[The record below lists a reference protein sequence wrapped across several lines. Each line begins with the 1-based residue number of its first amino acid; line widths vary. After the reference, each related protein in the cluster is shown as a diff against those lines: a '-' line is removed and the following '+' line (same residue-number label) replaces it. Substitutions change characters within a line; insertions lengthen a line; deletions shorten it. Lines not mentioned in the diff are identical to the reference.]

1 MEAYCF
7 EQGYSLIL
15 CNTENQPPR
24 QQHYLRMLMGRV
36 DGLLVLGTDIDTQF
50 REYMLRIH
58 KNVPQVVLDWG
69 NECDFANVINDNARI
84 GARLAVRHLLSRA
97 TPTSSASRGTSPN
110 RLPSSGWTGCAMPW
124 PSRAHPEGSL

>member
-1 MEAYCF
+1 VEAYCF

-24 QQHYLRMLMGRV
+24 QQHYLRILMEKRV

-50 REYMLRIH
+50 RDMLRIH

-84 GARLAVRHLLSRA
+84 GARLAVRHLLEQA
-97 TPTSSASRGTSPN
+97 TPTSSASPAISPS
-110 RLPSSGWTGCAMPW
+110 RLPSNGWTGCAMPW
-124 PSRAHPEGSL
+124 LNRG

>member
-24 QQHYLRMLMGRV
+24 QQHYLRMLMEKRV

-50 REYMLRIH
+50 RDMLRIH
-58 KNVPQVVLDWG
+58 KRCRRW
-69 NECDFANVINDNARI
+69 C
-84 GARLAVRHLLSRA
+84 
-97 TPTSSASRGTSPN
+97 
-110 RLPSSGWTGCAMPW
+110 WTGATSAISPT
-124 PSRAHPEGSL
+124 